1 VDGITTIAQAQAA
14 FGSAAGTA
22 LNSSG
27 QIQWTFS
34 NTAGRRRV
42 NTGGPTGTGFADVFY
57 LTNSSKGEGQFVT
70 FDLHRPMKNHWGWS
84 VSYTA
89 ATPRRLP
96 R

>member
-34 NTAGRRRV
+34 NTAAG
-42 NTGGPTGTGFADVFY
+42 
-57 LTNSSKGEGQFVT
+57 
-70 FDLHRPMKNHWGWS
+70 
-84 VSYTA
+84 A
-89 ATPRRLP
+89 A
-96 R
+96 